1 MRDSTY
7 AGRMADSW
15 RVCMICTIR
24 PIADALAG
32 TLGEL
37 GHEPVA
43 LVAPRRPEADEQPEF
58 LRLTPAT
65 APAGVDLLFAKDKWS
80 IERLLRAYEPDLTIC
95 CGFPWRIPPGA
106 LDVAR
111 LGSING
117 HTALLPR
124 HRGPIPFAW
133 TLRSGDTEWGFT
145 WHRMD
150 AELDTGNILSQGGDP
165 IRDDDC
171 DIGQFGPRLLEAAL
185 GLLPQALERVAA
197 GDPGDPQPTE
207 NATWAGHF
215 EDDDYV
221 RVDWSQ
227 PARRVHDQVRAWHL
241 TFGLSGIRAPIA
253 TLDGE
258 EIVLLQTRLADPGDG
273 ARRVECGDGPIW
285 IVASEPV

>member
-1 MRDSTY
+1 
-7 AGRMADSW
+7 MADSW
-15 RVCMICTIR
+15 RVCIICTIR
-24 PIADALAG
+24 PIADTLTGALR
-32 TLGEL
+32 EL

-43 LVAPRRPEADEQPEF
+43 LVGPRRPEPDTQPEF

-65 APAGVDLLFAKDKWS
+65 APAGIDLLFAKDKWS
-80 IERLLRAYEPDLTIC
+80 IERLLRAYEPDLTVC
-95 CGFPWRIPPGA
+95 WGFPWKIPQGA
-106 LDVAR
+106 LDAAR

-117 HTALLPR
+117 HPALLPR

-150 AELDTGNILSQGGDP
+150 AELDTGNILAQGSDP

-171 DIGQFGPRLLEAAL
+171 DIGEFGPRLLAAAA
-185 GLLPQALERVAA
+185 GLLPRALERIAA
-197 GDPGDPQPTE
+197 GDPGDPQPDE
-207 NATWAGHF
+207 GATWAGHF

-227 PARRVHDQVRAWHL
+227 TARRVHDQVRAWQL
-241 TFGLSGIRAPIA
+241 TFGFSGIRAPIA

-258 EIVLLQTRLADPGDG
+258 EVVLLQTRLADPGDG

-285 IVASEPV
+285 VVASEPV